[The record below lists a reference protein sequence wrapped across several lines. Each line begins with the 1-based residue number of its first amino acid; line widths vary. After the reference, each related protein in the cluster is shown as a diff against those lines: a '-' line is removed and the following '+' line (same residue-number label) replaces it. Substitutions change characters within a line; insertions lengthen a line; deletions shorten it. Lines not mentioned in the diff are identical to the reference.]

1 MVLVIPQELRASEKA
16 SAGTLEHWTLEKSW
30 KKPEKLKMW
39 KTSEDGKIREEE
51 KSTQTESA
59 TENTDA
65 TKTSNSM

>member
-16 SAGTLEHWTLEKSW
+16 STLEHWTLEKSW
-30 KKPEKLKMW
+30 PKPEKLKTW
-39 KTSEDGKIREEE
+39 KKSDARKIREEE
-51 KSTQTESA
+51 KSTQTESV